1 MRKCQAMVQMPN
13 IKNQIK
19 EEIATYRRL
28 CETLEIQLEY
38 QPSAEARVT
47 CKIYKTLLEVLE
59 FWQKQDRV
67 DVSYLADM
75 LVGNLQLEY
84 AKLIKESSEQQNTG

>member
-1 MRKCQAMVQMPN
+1 MGQLPTIN
-13 IKNQIK
+13 NQIK

-38 QPSAEARVT
+38 QPSPENVVT
-47 CKIYKTLLEVLE
+47 CKIYKTLLEVLD
-59 FWQKQDRV
+59 FWQKQGHV
-67 DVSYLADM
+67 DISYLADM

-84 AKLIKESSEQQNTG
+84 AKLLKASSDHQDAG

>member
-1 MRKCQAMVQMPN
+1 MGQMPN

-19 EEIATYRRL
+19 EEIATYKRL
-28 CETLEIQLEY
+28 CEALEIQLEY
-38 QPSAEARVT
+38 EPNAETKAT
-47 CKIYKTLLEVLE
+47 CKIYRTLLEVLE
-59 FWQKQDRV
+59 FWQNQDRV

-84 AKLIKESSEQQNTG
+84 AKLIKESNDHEKSS